1 MISRSRRDSV
11 GGGSSRIFPCSPG
24 ADQIFGGGGGRSRN
38 FQRNQMFTPYS
49 VVIFIGRDTHF
60 AKYDKRL
67 DFLRKNNR
75 SIKLPQ
81 FREVF
86 YNSGRPGDQA
96 PFLETPGN
104 SGRLGRSVNPICMS
118 NYYLFS
124 HAIQYNFYTLKRRSC
139 ELIIVNT

>member
-11 GGGSSRIFPCSPG
+11 GGVVAEFFRVLREPTRFLV
-24 ADQIFGGGGGRSRN
+24 GGGGSSRN
-38 FQRNQMFTPYS
+38 FQQNQMFTPHS
-49 VVIFIGRDTHF
+49 VVIFMGRDTHF

-81 FREVF
+81 SGRFF

-96 PFLETPGN
+96 PFVETPGN

-124 HAIQYNFYTLKRRSC
+124 HAIQYNFYFKKKKL
-139 ELIIVNT
+139 